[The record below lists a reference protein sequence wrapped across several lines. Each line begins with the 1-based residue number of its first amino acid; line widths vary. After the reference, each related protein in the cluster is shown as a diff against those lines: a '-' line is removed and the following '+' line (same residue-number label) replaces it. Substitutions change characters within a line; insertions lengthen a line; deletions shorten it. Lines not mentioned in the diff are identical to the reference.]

1 MKTISLTSIALLSL
15 LAVGAAHAG
24 DVIVPASIVKYGD
37 LDLTRSTGEE
47 TLYRRIHQAARTNHG
62 RPARRPD
69 HPTSSRTRI
78 ADHLWRLTHRRHP
91 EPHTTMTDRAEG
103 PATPQRALRRS
114 AAGTK

>member
-47 TLYRRIHQAARTNHG
+47 TLYRRIHQAARKVCASLDVSQSVAPLSMAEAYKSCFAKAVSGAVAQIDNPQFTAYVVG
-62 RPARRPD
+62 KISS
-69 HPTSSRTRI
+69 PTINLASR
-78 ADHLWRLTHRRHP
+78 
-91 EPHTTMTDRAEG
+91 
-103 PATPQRALRRS
+103 
-114 AAGTK
+114 